1 MSRPA
6 RIALRANVMSVRLA
20 PAEREGRQA
29 ARAVDAMLM
38 GSSELPR

>member
-6 RIALRANVMSVRLA
+6 RVALRENVKSVRLA
-20 PAEREGRQA
+20 PTGRKRRQA
-29 ARAVDAMLM
+29 ARAVDVMLM